1 MRVDGG
7 GATCEREAL
16 LLLLMAADGFK
27 APLVVQ
33 TLGHVSF
40 RSAGP

>member
-1 MRVDGG
+1 MV
-7 GATCEREAL
+7 GACEREAL
-16 LLLLMAADGFK
+16 LLLLMAVDGFK
-27 APLVVQ
+27 ASSPVVQ

>member
-16 LLLLMAADGFK
+16 LLMLMAADGLK
-27 APLVVQ
+27 ASSVIQ

-40 RSAGP
+40 RSTGP